1 MKMRKFGDWLL
12 GVVMFRGPIATGIGI
27 ILEVFFYCIAAF
39 LFGNAKWYQ
48 DFTDNHTITFTVVS
62 FIVFHIIGWIIALRE
77 WPYIIGDYV
86 DPYAPVPSKEF
97 SFEKDGYTITGKI
110 YKN

>member
-12 GVVMFRGPIATGIGI
+12 GVVMFRGPIATGIGV

-48 DFTDNHTITFTVVS
+48 DFTDNHTIRMMTNTTDMQTKFC
-62 FIVFHIIGWIIALRE
+62 IHQME
-77 WPYIIGDYV
+77 
-86 DPYAPVPSKEF
+86 
-97 SFEKDGYTITGKI
+97 YTQMVCIQRSWTL
-110 YKN
+110 